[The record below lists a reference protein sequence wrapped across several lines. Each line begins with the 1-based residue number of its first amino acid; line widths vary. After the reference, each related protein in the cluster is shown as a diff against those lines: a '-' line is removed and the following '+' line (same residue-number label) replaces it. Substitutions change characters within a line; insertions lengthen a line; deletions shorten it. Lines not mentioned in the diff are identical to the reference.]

1 MNLLDK
7 IIFVADYIE
16 PGRDKQPRLDILR
29 YMAYTDLDKCVYM
42 ILEDSVE
49 YLNSNPEMVDPTTID
64 TYNYYKK
71 YMKERGK

>member
-29 YMAYTDLDKCVYM
+29 STAYSDLDKCVYM
-42 ILEDSVE
+42 ILEDSVA
-49 YLNSNPEMVDPTTID
+49 YLNENPDMVDPTTID
-64 TYNYYKK
+64 TYNYYKQ
-71 YMKERGK
+71 YMKEER